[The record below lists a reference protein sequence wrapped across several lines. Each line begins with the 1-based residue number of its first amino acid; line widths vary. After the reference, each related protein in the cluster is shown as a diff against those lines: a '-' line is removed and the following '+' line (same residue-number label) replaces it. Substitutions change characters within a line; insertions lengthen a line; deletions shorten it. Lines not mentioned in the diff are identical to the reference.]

1 MNLIQKDFY
10 PCWFVLNSIRTLKS
24 EVVLRG
30 SSDWESKLW
39 ALKINPKI
47 EWVLMF
53 WGCLSVGNGW
63 KLPSNSTASQK
74 LAPLRIELPAAASRE
89 TARAGRRCWPRFA
102 WGFSQTEL
110 TPERFR
116 ESRKLRLRN
125 KTIIFKFKKNNFTSY
140 YKIWF
145 KV

>member
-1 MNLIQKDFY
+1 MNLIQKDSN
-10 PCWFVLNSIRTLKS
+10 PCWLVLDSIRTLRSK
-24 EVVLRG
+24 VVLRG

-47 EWVLMF
+47 EW
-53 WGCLSVGNGW
+53 
-63 KLPSNSTASQK
+63 K
-74 LAPLRIELPAAASRE
+74 LAPLRIELPAEASRE

-116 ESRKLRLRN
+116 DS
-125 KTIIFKFKKNNFTSY
+125 
-140 YKIWF
+140 
-145 KV
+145 